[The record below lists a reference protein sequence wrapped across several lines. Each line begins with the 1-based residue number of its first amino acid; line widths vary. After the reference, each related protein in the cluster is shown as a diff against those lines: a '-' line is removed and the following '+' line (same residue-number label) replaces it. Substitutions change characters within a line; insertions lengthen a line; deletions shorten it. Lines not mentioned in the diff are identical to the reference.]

1 MSSTRQEEVKQRI
14 TAEPFRE
21 SKARTREMRGRQT
34 RGGRQRGLREDEK
47 EGKTSPAEKLG
58 PADEQEE

>member
-1 MSSTRQEEVKQRI
+1 MSSARQEEVRQRI

-34 RGGRQRGLREDEK
+34 RGGRQTGIREEEE

-58 PADEQEE
+58 PAGEQEE